1 MNVDGKQ
8 NLERILEAA
17 IVISWNDLV
26 QDAQIGV
33 IHVEYGFVPA
43 GTLDY
48 LKIWSSLTRGH
59 WLLACEYWMSES
71 VFHGTGVHFDNG
83 YQSEGLAHILDSVMQ
98 HQNLFELPSNLG
110 RQGLLQISTP
120 TEAETAA
127 ATAVV
132 AEAVDHLGSPL
143 AEPAMA

>member
-1 MNVDGKQ
+1 VDGKQ

-17 IVISWNDLV
+17 IVMSWNDLV
-26 QDAQIGV
+26 HDAQIGLM
-33 IHVEYGFVPA
+33 HVEYGFIPA

-48 LKIWSSLTRGH
+48 LKVWSSLTRGH

-83 YQSEGLAHILDSVMQ
+83 YQSEGLAHTLDSVMQ
-98 HQNLFELPSNLG
+98 HQNSFELPSNLG

-120 TEAETAA
+120 AEAETAA
-127 ATAVV
+127 ATALVTN
-132 AEAVDHLGSPL
+132 AIGHLGSRL
-143 AEPAMA
+143 AEPAVA